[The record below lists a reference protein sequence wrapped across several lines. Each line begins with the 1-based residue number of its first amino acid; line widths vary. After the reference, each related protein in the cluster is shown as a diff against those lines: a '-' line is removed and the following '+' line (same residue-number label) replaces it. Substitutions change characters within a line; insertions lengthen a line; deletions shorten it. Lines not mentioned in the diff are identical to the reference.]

1 VIIGELRLNWP
12 TFESTLKQYN
22 MSDYNQIALEKQT
35 ATDIAAELNKLLCGY
50 SVHYQNLRGLHW
62 NIRGRNFFEL
72 HAKFEELYNDAQLRI
87 DALAERVLTLGHTP
101 FHTFEDYLE
110 ISKLKIARNIS
121 TDKDSVELLTSNF
134 HDLLQMERKIL
145 AAAGDAND
153 EGTVS
158 LLSDLIAFQ
167 EKTVWMLKAWLG

>member
-1 VIIGELRLNWP
+1 MDDSPVIHT
-12 TFESTLKQYN
+12 TFEGIKKLYY
-22 MSDYNQIALEKQT
+22 MSDYNQIALEKQI
-35 ATDIAAELNKLLCGY
+35 ATDLASELNKLLCGY

-87 DALAERVLTLGHTP
+87 DELAERILTLGHTP
-101 FHTFEDYLE
+101 HHTFADYLE

-121 TDKDSVELLTSNF
+121 TDKESVELLASNL

-145 AAAGDAND
+145 AAAGDARD